1 MVIESM
7 NIIMMGRVFTA
18 TKKTGNIVSVKNL
31 KTVGILI
38 LKPSATS
45 ESNKYCRASNRWNI
59 LCGFTLSLLVLT
71 LAACHKN
78 DIVPN

>member
-18 TKKTGNIVSVKNL
+18 TKKTGNTVSVKNL
-31 KTVGILI
+31 KTVDILI

-45 ESNKYCRASNRWNI
+45 ESNNYCRA
-59 LCGFTLSLLVLT
+59 
-71 LAACHKN
+71 
-78 DIVPN
+78 